1 MPGQHNTSLKPLAPL
16 LNLSEPPAF
25 EIVNASGKGSVVV
38 VCDHAANRIPHCL
51 NDLGLN
57 AQQLADHISWDPG
70 AAEVARELSSLLDAP
85 LVLSSYSRLVIDC
98 NRPLQSPESIAEQSA
113 GIMIPGNQ
121 HLSPQEREQRIATF
135 FQPYHQAIAQLLDA
149 RDVPTT
155 VLLSIHSF
163 TPELDGQPRP
173 WQMGVSYWHDYRLAE
188 HLHDQLIQSGDIN
201 VGYNQ
206 PYPIE
211 DAFDYTIPVH
221 GEGRGLA
228 SAMIEIRQN
237 EIQST
242 ATAVACAA
250 RLAPAIQ
257 TFAVATTRS

>member
-16 LNLSEPPAF
+16 LDPSEPSAF
-25 EIVNASGKGSVVV
+25 EIVNAGGQSSVVL
-38 VCDHAANRIPHCL
+38 VCDHAANRMPRRL
-51 NDLGLN
+51 KNLGLN

-70 AAEVARELSSLLDAP
+70 AANVARALSKLLDAP

-113 GIMIPGNQ
+113 GITIPGNQ
-121 HLSPQEREQRIATF
+121 QLSQQQREQRIATF

-149 RDVPTT
+149 RAVATT
-155 VLLSIHSF
+155 ALLSIHSF
-163 TPELDGQPRP
+163 TPTLNGQQRP
-173 WQMGVSYWHDYRLAE
+173 WQMGVSYWHDPRLAE

-257 TFAVATTRS
+257 AFVGAANHP

>member
-1 MPGQHNTSLKPLAPL
+1 MKPLAPL
-16 LNLSEPPAF
+16 LEPAEPPAF
-25 EIVNASGKGSVVV
+25 EIVNANGKGGVML
-38 VCDHAANRIPHCL
+38 VCDHASNRMPRCL
-51 NDLGLN
+51 KNLGLN

-70 AAEVARELSSLLDAP
+70 AADVARALSELLDAP
-85 LVLSSYSRLVIDC
+85 LVLSRYSRLVIDC

-113 GIMIPGNQ
+113 GVTIPGNQ
-121 HLSPQEREQRIATF
+121 QLSQQEREQRIATF

-149 RDVPTT
+149 RAVTT
-155 VLLSIHSF
+155 TALLSIHSF
-163 TPELDGQPRP
+163 TPALNGQQRP
-173 WQMGVSYWHDYRLAE
+173 WQLGVSYWHDPRLAE

-257 TFAVATTRS
+257 TFAVAIKTQP